1 MSIKRSPV
9 LIALSQLNGV
19 DLKLNQHYSR
29 VTDDKGAIFRLTNSA
44 AVRPAEKMSLS
55 PGRLRGARVT
65 QLCNGSIIATKQAI
79 RLALSLHLT
88 SCQCVNRWTSTP
100 QG

>member
-29 VTDDKGAIFRLTNSA
+29 VTDDKGRYLPFDEFCRRTSSGENVSIAWTLTRRA
-44 AVRPAEKMSLS
+44 WLS
-55 PGRLRGARVT
+55 YATDPLSQRNRRSGW
-65 QLCNGSIIATKQAI
+65 LCPYT
-79 RLALSLHLT
+79 
-88 SCQCVNRWTSTP
+88 
-100 QG
+100 

>member
-29 VTDDKGAIFRLTNSA
+29 VTDDKGRYLPFDEFCRRTSSGENVSIAWTLTRRARDSA
-44 AVRPAEKMSLS
+44 MQRIHYRNETGDQAGFVLTPNIMS
-55 PGRLRGARVT
+55 VCE
-65 QLCNGSIIATKQAI
+65 QVDK
-79 RLALSLHLT
+79 
-88 SCQCVNRWTSTP
+88 
-100 QG
+100 